1 MQELLDPKVIAV
13 ETVAKITK
21 PHSFWTST
29 GQPSSPEEGIQAY
42 GLGMIVYSYR
52 GYTVWTHPGGVPG
65 GASMMLLLPDEK
77 IGITVLINDGTWGP
91 ALIKVVTMQVID
103 QLLGLTL
110 RDWEAK
116 CIDGWAGW
124 LGMVDPE
131 LKLDGKAAES
141 IGHVDIRGRY
151 ANEAYGELDIR
162 PVDET
167 PEIKAIMPKIRMTN
181 AVPIPD
187 DSEVYVARYEKLFWG
202 WMLFHK
208 VGGGRWRYWSFQTY
222 RPHAEVDAGRDETD
236 ETVLYPW
243 SGGVAVFSEK
253 EGGVGLFGGITRAGA
268 VEEHKEVVLEDLAS
282 KAEMWYARVQE

>member
-1 MQELLDPKVIAV
+1 MKELLEPKFLAA
-13 ETVAKITK
+13 ETIAKITK

-29 GQPSSPEEGIQAY
+29 GQPASPEEGIQAY

-52 GYTVWTHPGGVPG
+52 GYTVWSHPGGVPG

-77 IGITVLINDGTWGP
+77 IGVTVLINDGTWGP

-103 QLLGLTL
+103 QLLGLPT

-124 LGMVDPE
+124 LGMIDPE
-131 LKLDGKAAES
+131 LKLDEKDKEPAEH
-141 IGHVDIRGRY
+141 IDIRGKY
-151 ANEAYGELDIR
+151 LNGAYGELDIR
-162 PVDET
+162 PVDDT
-167 PEIKAIMPKIRMTN
+167 PEVKAIMPKIRLAN

-187 DSEVYVARYEKLFWG
+187 DSEVYVARSEKLFWG

-222 RPHAEVDAGRDETD
+222 RPHDTEERAEQAETG
-236 ETVLYPW
+236 ETILYPW
-243 SGGVAVFSEK
+243 SGGVAVFSDK
-253 EGGVGLFGGITRAGA
+253 EGGVGMFGGITRAGA
-268 VEEHKEVVLEDLAS
+268 VDEHKEVVLEDLKN
-282 KAEMWYARVQE
+282 KAELWYARI